1 MLNFNAK
8 KMKKILFPIL
18 ALLLALSSCKD
29 VLRIADLNALDENR
43 VWNDP
48 NLVNAY
54 LANLYPL
61 FGNWNAGADRNSE
74 QLIGI
79 AFPLDAVTV
88 NNDAYKAWDYET
100 VRKINTAVRKVG
112 ESTGLGS
119 DMKDNTLGQLLF
131 MRAYLYFNM
140 VKHHGGVPYITEAQ
154 EIGVDELRVPRNST
168 KDCFD
173 LIVTDLDRAISLL
186 PATIAKGSEDY
197 GRIDGDFATAFKA
210 KVLLYKASP
219 QFNPNNPFQNAHWVE
234 ANTANKVAY
243 ERLKAANYALTPD
256 YYDIALQEKGP
267 EVVFAVI
274 NTYPNKVAVYDN
286 GVRPGSESRGP
297 ASAVPSWEFVKAF
310 PMKDGKAYSDPTG
323 AYYRTETDFLQ
334 SYWKDRDPRFDKSI
348 VWNGKMYEVS
358 GKAGKRQYT
367 SVGIADAQDNFG
379 VNPSASTP
387 SENLNRYSG
396 FFILKNAK
404 LSLKQTEVER
414 QYDVDYIV
422 MRFAEVMLNYAETA
436 NETGDFATALNL
448 LKEIRQRAG
457 IEPGGDGNYGIAAT
471 DRVGMREAILAERN
485 IELCFEGHRFWDLRR
500 LRRLN
505 VLDKTTKNGVEA
517 IAINPD
523 GSEMDLTLAA
533 SLASAYQL
541 QENQF
546 RYAVRQVPNTGAKE
560 NIVPDAY
567 YFFPITQSAIDKNP
581 MLEQNKD
588 WGGTFSPELE

>member
-1 MLNFNAK
+1 
-8 KMKKILFPIL
+8 MKKILYFTIAIL
-18 ALLLALSSCKD
+18 LSASSCRD
-29 VLRIADLNALDENR
+29 VLRIADLNSLDENR

-88 NNDAYKAWDYET
+88 NNDAYKSWDYET
-100 VRKINTAVRKVG
+100 VRKINTAVQKVG
-112 ESTGLGS
+112 ESTGLGDEVKNS
-119 DMKDNTLGQLLF
+119 TLGQLLF

-140 VKHHGGVPYITEAQ
+140 VKHHGGVPYITAAQ
-154 EIGVDELRVPRNST
+154 ELGADELQVPRNST
-168 KDCFD
+168 AACFD
-173 LIVTDLDRAISLL
+173 LMIKDLDDAISLL
-186 PATIAKGSEDY
+186 PPTIEKGSADY
-197 GRIDGDFATAFKA
+197 GKIDGDFAAAFKA

-219 QFNPNNPFQNAHWVE
+219 QFNPANPYGNAHWAE

-274 NTYPNKVAVYDN
+274 NTYPNKVAVWDN

-310 PMKDGKAYSDPTG
+310 PMKDGKAYSDPSG
-323 AYYRTETDFLQ
+323 VYYKTDADFLQ
-334 SYWKDRDPRFDKSI
+334 SYWENRDPRFDKSI
-348 VWNGKMYEVS
+348 VWNGKVYEVS

-367 SVGIADAQDNFG
+367 AVGIADALDNFG
-379 VNPSASTP
+379 TNPNASTP

-396 FFILKNAK
+396 FFILKNSK

-436 NETGDFATALNL
+436 NETGDFATALDL

-457 IEPGGDGNYGIAAT
+457 IEPRSDGRYGIAAT
-471 DRVGMREAILAERN
+471 DRPSMREAILAERN

-500 LRRLN
+500 LRRLD
-505 VLDKTTKNGVEA
+505 VLDNTTKNGVEA
-517 IAINPD
+517 IAVNPD
-523 GSEMDLTLAA
+523 GSEMDLTAAANLAN
-533 SLASAYQL
+533 AYQL
-541 QENQF
+541 TEDQF
-546 RYAVRQVPNTGAKE
+546 RYVVRQVPNTGAKV

-567 YFFPITQSAIDKNP
+567 YFFPISQSAIDKNP
-581 MLEQNKD
+581 NLRQNKD
-588 WGGTFSPELE
+588 WGGDFDPEL